1 MIERRSDPD
10 ASSVRVAVPQL
21 SLFSLLPSVFVF
33 PSSEGDLGNRV
44 LNLETRNGFLNAA
57 GLVQGGLLVAALLLV
72 KWFEVPLADQ
82 LYWSWRDCG
91 WGLLGTLPML
101 VVLMCAGKLRRLVG
115 DLLGRPLSLCTWYD
129 LAAVAALAGIGEE
142 LWFRG
147 LATMW
152 ISGLLNPWAG
162 VILANLLFAFL
173 HALTPTYAVVAAAF
187 GFYLSWL
194 AIWPGEPNLLRPIV
208 THSVYDFIAFLWI
221 VREYR
226 SRATVPTSDPRPPTS
241 DL

>member
-1 MIERRSDPD
+1 MNI
-10 ASSVRVAVPQL
+10 
-21 SLFSLLPSVFVF
+21 
-33 PSSEGDLGNRV
+33 
-44 LNLETRNGFLNAA
+44 ETRNGFLNAA

-72 KWFEVPLADQ
+72 TWLDVPLGDR
-82 LYWSWRDCG
+82 LFWSWRDCG

-101 VVLMCAGKLRRLVG
+101 VVLVAAGNLRRLVG

-147 LATMW
+147 LATIW
-152 ISGLLNPWAG
+152 IGGWIPFWLT
-162 VILANLLFAFL
+162 VIVVNLLFAFL
-173 HALTPTYAVVAAAF
+173 HALTPAYFVVAAGF
-187 GFYLSWL
+187 GFYLSLL
-194 AIWPGEPNLLRPIV
+194 AVWPGEPNLLRPII
-208 THSVYDFIAFLWI
+208 THSVYDFIAFVWI

-226 SRATVPTSDPRPPTS
+226 SRTTRPTS